1 MQLFNSVIAAI
12 AIFLGGCSYYAV
24 NLPVADSAS
33 QIRPVKDNQLERI
46 RAGNVLFVNRSEVWR
61 EILVFDGYYS
71 QNQLIVFGADGLP
84 ALAVGHISR
93 FDVGPADRGST
104 PIYGEKLI
112 GGFHPGQSYTLLVV
126 SKDMIGSMV
135 GAPQVFHDRV
145 SDRPMGERYD
155 HYDWLG
161 PNGGRMATEVVN
173 DVVYLPDMDQ
183 RYYGSNTWNVTIDI
197 NMLIHRG
204 LHRLSRP

>member
-1 MQLFNSVIAAI
+1 MRFFNIVVVGALA
-12 AIFLGGCSYYAV
+12 LGGCSYYVV
-24 NLPVADSAS
+24 NLPVADAES
-33 QIRPVKDNQLERI
+33 QIQPVKDIRRERI

-71 QNQLIVFGADGLP
+71 RDQLIVFGSEGLP
-84 ALAVGHISR
+84 ALAVEPMGR
-93 FDVGPADRGST
+93 FEVSPADRGST
-104 PIYGEKLI
+104 PIYGEKLM
-112 GGFHPGQSYTLLVV
+112 GNFYPGQSYTLLVV
-126 SKDMIGSMV
+126 SKDMVGSVV

-145 SDRPMGERYD
+145 SDRPMGEYYHR
-155 HYDWLG
+155 YDWLG

-173 DVVYLPDMDQ
+173 DVVYLPHMDQ
-183 RYYGSNTWNVTIDI
+183 RYYGSNTWNVTVDV